1 MYGLKI
7 RSRIRLKDAIA
18 KNFAAN
24 ELHRFTFVFTFSV
37 VIVNLPTDC
46 VLSFLLTFSFQS
58 FPSQQT
64 SSSWTSSWFL
74 SSLLCHERQH
84 FFSFLAQ
91 FCFRSADFGFRE
103 FHLFLIAICL
113 SNCVGSL
120 WPSPTIKRSSEF
132 WNTFLKLFWQIGGWQ
147 AAKCVLEGF
156 RSLYIKDNFLVS
168 SCAFVYNCV

>member
-113 SNCVGSL
+113 LVASVHHQPSSVLFNFETLSSNSFDKSVGDKPQNVC
-120 WPSPTIKRSSEF
+120 WKP
-132 WNTFLKLFWQIGGWQ
+132 
-147 AAKCVLEGF
+147 F
-156 RSLYIKDNFLVS
+156 RSLYIKDNF
-168 SCAFVYNCV
+168 FV